1 MKKWLIFGGI
11 AAAIV
16 IAMMA
21 ISGAKS
27 SGSDTDEIPVAV
39 AQQGGLTID
48 VLEGG
53 NIQALNF
60 LEFRNEVKLREGVK
74 ILEII
79 DEGYYVTE
87 EDVAKEKVLVRLDES
102 ALEEEIVDHD
112 VEFQQTESAYAEA
125 KQNIEIEE
133 SEALSEIKGERQVLR
148 FALLD
153 FKKFVGSGAAAQILK
168 KLQLP
173 YDNETLDAYE
183 AEATQLIVDA
193 FDSSKLSETTEDEDR
208 NPYELE
214 ADDSLASKVNF
225 GSFLKNEL

>member
-11 AAAIV
+11 AAAVV
-16 IAMMA
+16 IALMA
-21 ISGAKS
+21 IGGAKS

-60 LEFRNEVKLREGVK
+60 LEFRNEVKLSQGVK
-74 ILEII
+74 ILDII

-87 EDVAKEKVLVRLDES
+87 EDVAKEKVLVRLDKS

-112 VEFQQTESAYAEA
+112 VEFQQTEAAYAEA

-133 SEALSEIKGERQVLR
+133 SEALSEIKAERQRLR

-153 FKKFVGSGAAAQILK
+153 FEKFVGTEAAEATLK
-168 KLQLP
+168 QLNLP
-173 YDNETLDAYE
+173 YD
-183 AEATQLIVDA
+183 
-193 FDSSKLSETTEDEDR
+193 TE
-208 NPYELE
+208 
-214 ADDSLASKVNF
+214 
-225 GSFLKNEL
+225 